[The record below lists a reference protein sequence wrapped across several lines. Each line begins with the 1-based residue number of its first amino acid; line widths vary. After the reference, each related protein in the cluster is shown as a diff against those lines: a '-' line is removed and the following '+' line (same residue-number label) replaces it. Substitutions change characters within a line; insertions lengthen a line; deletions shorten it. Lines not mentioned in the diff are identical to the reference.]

1 MKEILILTAGLVGSI
16 LTLIVQAIINA
27 CTNRVNH
34 KRTIKT
40 LVFQN
45 KLEIV
50 EKAMSWY
57 QEAIDTYYMLQM
69 ALKTFGNESIEL
81 SMIRVQ
87 TSTAKLL
94 KLFEES
100 SSRLNP
106 IYLYYD
112 FSDIENKYNT
122 KECNLQ
128 INRLCSEIADINYK
142 VYNENSTN
150 STVQPNEATKEQMIK
165 NFNKLADLFD
175 KQIAM
180 ITEIQGILRREFYEY
195 FTS

>member
-87 TSTAKLL
+87 TSTANLL

-195 FTS
+195 FN

>member
-195 FTS
+195 FN

>member
-34 KRTIKT
+34 KRTIQT

-195 FTS
+195 FN

>member
-34 KRTIKT
+34 KRTIQT

>member
-1 MKEILILTAGLVGSI
+1 
-16 LTLIVQAIINA
+16 
-27 CTNRVNH
+27 
-34 KRTIKT
+34 
-40 LVFQN
+40 
-45 KLEIV
+45 
-50 EKAMSWY
+50 MSWY

>member
-34 KRTIKT
+34 KRTIQT

-87 TSTAKLL
+87 TSTANLL

-128 INRLCSEIADINYK
+128 IH
-142 VYNENSTN
+142 V
-150 STVQPNEATKEQMIK
+150 
-165 NFNKLADLFD
+165 F
-175 KQIAM
+175 
-180 ITEIQGILRREFYEY
+180 LRH
-195 FTS
+195 

>member
-87 TSTAKLL
+87 TSTANLL

>member
-34 KRTIKT
+34 KRTIQT

-45 KLEIV
+45 KLEMV

-195 FTS
+195 FN